1 MSIGGL
7 TEEVS
12 GYTNVDASEDPS
24 RYIQRLDAVGS
35 SAFWSSIRRAAREA
49 LSLKDGDHALEVG
62 CGTGDEVLA
71 MAEYIGRRGRAVGVD
86 ISAVMIQE
94 ARCRAERSGSPA
106 EFIQASAHCLPFA
119 SHSFDACRVER
130 VLQHLDNP
138 EHALAE
144 AVRTARP
151 GARVVVVE
159 PDYTAHRI
167 EGADP
172 GVTERILKVRC
183 ARFRAPSIGRRVP
196 RILRDLGVVG
206 LTVTPEVFATTDFAA
221 QREFLR
227 EKYVLPAQD
236 AGVVS
241 SAEANHWLE
250 DLAKAAS
257 EGRYR
262 HTVVVYRVRGYIH

>member
-1 MSIGGL
+1 MAIGGV

-12 GYTNVDASEDPS
+12 GYTNVDASEDPG
-24 RYIQRLDAVGS
+24 RYIQRLDAVGGS
-35 SAFWSSIRRAAREA
+35 VFWSSIRRAAREA
-49 LSLKDGDHALEVG
+49 LSLKEGDHALDVG

-71 MAEYIGRRGRAVGVD
+71 MAEYTGRRGRAVGVD

-94 ARCRAERSGSPA
+94 ARCRAERSGSPS
-106 EFIQASAHCLPFA
+106 EFIQASAQCLPFA
-119 SHSFDACRVER
+119 SQSFDACRVER
-130 VLQHLDNP
+130 VLQHLDDP
-138 EHALAE
+138 EQALAE
-144 AVRTARP
+144 TIRTARP

-159 PDYTAHRI
+159 PDYTALRI

-172 GVTERILKVRC
+172 WVTERILQVRR
-183 ARFRAPSIGRRVP
+183 ARFRSPCIGRRVP

-241 SAEANHWLE
+241 PAEAIHWLGE
-250 DLAKAAS
+250 LARAAS

-262 HTVVVYRVRGYIH
+262 HTVVVYRVRGHIY